1 MKLLIQFSKLAN
13 AYIKE
18 KVDISISTWIY
29 IYIYI
34 YMVDKLPPTMHLYSC
49 TVSAP
54 DSVKVVAVSPF
65 DTDSERRYCQWK

>member
-1 MKLLIQFSKLAN
+1 MN
-13 AYIKE
+13 
-18 KVDISISTWIY
+18 
-29 IYIYI
+29 IYI